1 MILLLGGTSESVAVA
16 EAIAGAGYKVLVSA
30 ATDVPLESS
39 SHANLTRRQGRLN
52 EEAMAELVRRQH
64 IRAIV
69 DVTHPYASA
78 VRATAAHVAEQMH
91 IPYLTYVRPGS
102 VTRQDNV
109 RHVPSHE
116 DAATAAFSYGKPVLL
131 TTGSRNLTPYM
142 EEARRTRLPLVA
154 RVLAHEESVAACLAA
169 GLPEDCIVTGR
180 GPYSVEENRCLL
192 RDYGVGVL
200 VTKDSGDRGGVR
212 EKLEAARL
220 EGCQVVVVDRS
231 GLPAVDACGSLSEL
245 IGGLKQCLP
254 ATPTVVAFDLES
266 VLVPE
271 IWETVATVTG
281 IAGLAKT
288 TRDIADYDVLM
299 AERMRLCRENGL
311 TLSLLRDI
319 VSDMEP
325 LPGVV
330 EFLAWVQESMLAVI
344 VSGTFHELAAPVVE
358 KLGCPLMICNHLEVD
373 EDDYLCGHRAHHPS
387 GKAGAIDHFQ
397 RLGFQVLAVGDSFND
412 LGMLQAADMGILIRP
427 SEAVREIAGQ
437 LPVVWNL
444 EELKTEL
451 HKCQA

>member
-1 MILLLGGTSESVAVA
+1 MILLLGGTSESADVA

-30 ATDVPLESS
+30 ATDVPLESP
-39 SHANLTRRQGRLN
+39 SHANLTQRHGRLN

-69 DVTHPYASA
+69 DVTHPYASE
-78 VRATAAHVAEQMH
+78 VRATAALVAEQMH

-102 VTRQDNV
+102 VTRQDDV
-109 RHVPSHE
+109 RHVPGHE
-116 DAATAAFSYGKPVLL
+116 DAALAAFSYGKPVLL
-131 TTGSRNLTPYM
+131 TTGSRNLAPYI

-154 RVLAHEESVAACLAA
+154 RVLAHEESIAACLEA

-180 GPYSVEENRCLL
+180 GPYTVEENRRLL
-192 RDYGVGVL
+192 REYGMGVL
-200 VTKDSGDRGGVR
+200 VTKDSGERGGVR

-231 GLPAVDACGSLSEL
+231 GLPTADTCGSLSEL

-271 IWETVATVTG
+271 IWETVAKVTG
-281 IAGLAKT
+281 IRGLAKT
-288 TRDIADYDVLM
+288 TRDIADYHVLM

-319 VSDMEP
+319 VGTMEP
-325 LPGVV
+325 LPGAV
-330 EFLAWVQESMLAVI
+330 ELLAWVQESMLAVI
-344 VSGTFHELAAPVVE
+344 VSGTFHELAAPR
-358 KLGCPLMICNHLEVD
+358 G
-373 EDDYLCGHRAHHPS
+373 
-387 GKAGAIDHFQ
+387 GKAGLPAD
-397 RLGFQVLAVGDSFND
+397 D
-412 LGMLQAADMGILIRP
+412 LQPPGSR
-427 SEAVREIAGQ
+427 
-437 LPVVWNL
+437 
-444 EELKTEL
+444 
-451 HKCQA
+451 